1 MQFTID
7 TNTVLLAFIASLMTI
22 IGWFTRKWALGIEL
36 QLTGIHADMKDHN
49 DRSDRTHDRIF
60 KAIAL
65 DAQRI
70 SKIEGQLED

>member
-7 TNTVLLAFIASLMTI
+7 TNTVLLAFIASLMTMI
-22 IGWFTRKWALGIEL
+22 AWFTRRWVAGIEI

-49 DRSDRTHDRIF
+49 DRSDKTHERVF